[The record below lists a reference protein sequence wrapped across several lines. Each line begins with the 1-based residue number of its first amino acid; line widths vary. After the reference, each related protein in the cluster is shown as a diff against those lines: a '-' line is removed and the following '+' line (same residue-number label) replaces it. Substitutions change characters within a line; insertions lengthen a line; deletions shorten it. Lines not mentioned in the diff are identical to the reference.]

1 MGKTITMKPGVA
13 DVFQGCSAR
22 AGRKQEA
29 SFMARR
35 NRSSIRKERIIM
47 LASSVLVLAALTVT
61 GVYVRNNN
69 RAEKED
75 YVVDFEALEQNSTEL
90 AENTV
95 DGEELDT
102 LFAGVGTDDL
112 DYDPSFQ
119 EANSKHVENLE
130 ETEKAEGLKETEKS
144 AQKDTIDTIEEKI
157 KEKQEEKEKQKT
169 ADTESD
175 QSQKEE
181 TDQKEKK
188 EETVKKSDSEKTEEQ
203 AQEEEGMF
211 DETVDTVMSGEVQ
224 AEGISTTVQPE
235 LDFGE
240 EDSLVWPIVGDV
252 LINYSMDKTIYF
264 PTLDQYKYNPAI
276 VIAATQGENIAAA
289 ADGRVTSVS
298 YDSGTG
304 NTVVMELGNGYEL
317 TYGQLENITVSEGS
331 YVQVGDVIGTVAV
344 PTRYYSTEGTNVY
357 FKLTKDGEPV
367 NPMSKL
373 Q

>member
-1 MGKTITMKPGVA
+1 
-13 DVFQGCSAR
+13 
-22 AGRKQEA
+22 
-29 SFMARR
+29 MARR

-47 LASSVLVLAALTVT
+47 LASSVFVLAALTVT
-61 GVYVRNNN
+61 GVYVRNSN

-90 AENTV
+90 AENMV
-95 DGEELDT
+95 SGEELDT

-119 EANSKHVENLE
+119 EANSLHVENTE
-130 ETEKAEGLKETEKS
+130 DGVKSDGKSGENATETK
-144 AQKDTIDTIEEKI
+144 TIEEKVA
-157 KEKQEEKEKQKT
+157 EKNQEE
-169 ADTESD
+169 D
-175 QSQKEE
+175 
-181 TDQKEKK
+181 EKK
-188 EETVKKSDSEKTEEQ
+188 TEKSGQAKTDESKKDDSVEKSAAEKSGSN
-203 AQEEEGMF
+203 ADKNQEEEAGMF
-211 DETVDTVMSGEVQ
+211 DETVDDVLSDEVQ
-224 AEGISTTVQPE
+224 AEAISTTVQPE

-240 EDSLVWPIVGDV
+240 EDALVWPIVGDV

-276 VIAATQGENIAAA
+276 VISATQGENITAA

-298 YDSGTG
+298 YDPGTG

-331 YVQVGDVIGTVAV
+331 FVHVGDGIGTVAA
-344 PTRYYSTEGTNVY
+344 PTKYYSTEGTNVY

>member
-1 MGKTITMKPGVA
+1 
-13 DVFQGCSAR
+13 
-22 AGRKQEA
+22 
-29 SFMARR
+29 MARR
-35 NRSSIRKERIIM
+35 NRSNIRKERIIM
-47 LASSVLVLAALTVT
+47 LASSVFVLAALTVT
-61 GVYVRNNN
+61 GVYVRNSN

-75 YVVDFEALEQNSTEL
+75 YVVDFEALEQNGTEL
-90 AENTV
+90 AENMV
-95 DGEELDT
+95 SGEELDT

-119 EANSKHVENLE
+119 EANSQHVENTE
-130 ETEKAEGLKETEKS
+130 NGAKADKKAGKNATETKTGAK
-144 AQKDTIDTIEEKI
+144 TIEEKVE
-157 KEKQEEKEKQKT
+157 EKNQEEDGKKDEKPGQAKT
-169 ADTESD
+169 DGPKKDDPVEKSAS
-175 QSQKEE
+175 
-181 TDQKEKK
+181 EKK
-188 EETVKKSDSEKTEEQ
+188 GNSTDKS
-203 AQEEEGMF
+203 QEEEEAGMF
-211 DETVDTVMSGEVQ
+211 DETVDDVLSDEVQ
-224 AEGISTTVQPE
+224 AEAISTTVQPE

-240 EDSLVWPIVGDV
+240 EDALVWPIVGDV

-276 VIAATQGENIAAA
+276 VISATQGENITAA

-298 YDSGTG
+298 FDPGTG

-331 YVQVGDVIGTVAV
+331 FVHVGDGIGTVAA
-344 PTRYYSTEGTNVY
+344 PTKYYSTEGTNVY

>member
-1 MGKTITMKPGVA
+1 M
-13 DVFQGCSAR
+13 S
-22 AGRKQEA
+22 
-29 SFMARR
+29 RR

-47 LASSVLVLAALTVT
+47 LASSVFVLAALTVT

-75 YVVDFEALEQNSTEL
+75 YVVDFEALEQGSEEL
-90 AENTV
+90 AENMV

-112 DYDPSFQ
+112 DYDPNFQ
-119 EANSKHVENLE
+119 EANSLHVEN
-130 ETEKAEGLKETEKS
+130 TGDTANAAGIEKAGTTDTKDAKDRAGDSKSGEK
-144 AQKDTIDTIEEKI
+144 D
-157 KEKQEEKEKQKT
+157 
-169 ADTESD
+169 
-175 QSQKEE
+175 
-181 TDQKEKK
+181 EKK
-188 EETVKKSDSEKTEEQ
+188 EDEKQTADKKDEPVKKSADKKKESATDK
-203 AQEEEGMF
+203 AEEEEEAGMF

-224 AEGISTTVQPE
+224 AEGTVSTVQPE
-235 LDFGE
+235 LDFNE
-240 EDSLVWPIVGDV
+240 EDGLVWPIVGDV

-276 VIAATQGENIAAA
+276 VISANQGDAISAA

-298 YDSGTG
+298 YDPGTG

-331 YVQVGDVIGTVAV
+331 YVHVGDGIGTVAA
-344 PTRYYSTEGTNVY
+344 PTKYYSLEGTNVY

-373 Q
+373 N